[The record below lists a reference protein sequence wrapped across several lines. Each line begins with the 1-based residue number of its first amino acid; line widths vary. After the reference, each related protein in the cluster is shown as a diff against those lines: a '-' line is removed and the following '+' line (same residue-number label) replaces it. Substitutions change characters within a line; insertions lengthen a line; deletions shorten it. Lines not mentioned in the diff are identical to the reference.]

1 MTLRI
6 DPELFA
12 ALRDVA
18 KAEHRSV
25 SAHVVSLVRRD
36 VDSKPMRR
44 RALPLPTLGWLRHL
58 DAPDRLEEFQRVR
71 RALSRRLA
79 TRTRRQA

>member
-12 ALRDVA
+12 ELRDVA

-25 SAHVVSLVRRD
+25 SAHVLSLVRRD
-36 VDSKPMRR
+36 LDEKPTRR
-44 RALPLPTLGWLRHL
+44 RRRPLPTMGWLQHL
-58 DAPDRLEEFQRVR
+58 KAPDRLEEFRRIR
-71 RALSRRLA
+71 RALSRRFVARRSKA
-79 TRTRRQA
+79 T